1 MFKPLNPLL
10 HSELRLA
17 IISLLIGVKEAEF
30 SYIKEK
36 TGATSGNLSVQL
48 SKLQEAQYIK
58 IEKSFKDNYPLT
70 KCSITDAGIE
80 AFEEYV
86 EILKSYIKK

>member
-48 SKLQEAQYIK
+48 SKLQEVKYIK

-70 KCSITDAGIE
+70 KCSITETGIQ

>member
-1 MFKPLNPLL
+1 MFKPLNPIL

-58 IEKSFKDNYPLT
+58 IEKSFKDKYPLT

-80 AFEEYV
+80 AFEEYR
-86 EILKSYIKK
+86 